1 MKRIYIIAIESI
13 FALALVTIL
22 LTASQFTATA
32 QSPKPDDIPAGYLPV
47 SVAPAIARD
56 NLILFWD
63 TVALDAIR
71 AEPPGPP
78 RVARILA
85 MVHTAQYEAWSQ
97 YDATAVGTLLGSR
110 FRRPLAER
118 TLENKSIAVSYA
130 AYRVLVDLFPKRAR
144 TFDSKMADVL
154 HYDPALVTTNPATPA
169 GIGNLAGAVVLFYR
183 RDDGSNQLGGYADTT
198 GYKPVNTPDAVLDLN
213 RWQPLRTVGN
223 QQGLCVSGGTL
234 ITQTYIAPGWGIVT
248 PFALN
253 DGAEITT
260 TSGPFF
266 YPSPEFTAQA
276 QEVISYSAHL
286 DDWGKALSQYWA
298 DGPSSEF
305 PPGHWALFSQFV
317 SFRDAH
323 GLDEDAK
330 LFFAVNNATLDA
342 GIVAWK
348 IKRVY
353 DSVRPITAI
362 RELFR
367 YQPIVAWGGAY
378 SGTQTI
384 LGQNWKPYQTDCF
397 VTPAF
402 AEFVSGHSTFSAA
415 AAAVLRAY
423 TGSDAF
429 GAYDIYRAGESPV
442 EPNEAPTRSVLLKW
456 DTFTQAADEAG
467 LSRRY
472 GGIHFVQGDVQGREM
487 GKRVGERVWQK
498 ALGFFDG
505 SAPLV
510 ADMSGVID
518 ELLRQDNVYH
528 SLYPQ
533 WEVYLPT
540 VGGSKTV
547 ENQWNNGSV
556 IDLLSRW
563 LTTVLLPV
571 DEPAH
576 RRLER

>member
-1 MKRIYIIAIESI
+1 MRKVRLVLAEIG
-13 FALALVTIL
+13 LALVLIAIL
-22 LTASQFTATA
+22 LTAGRFAVTA
-32 QSPKPDDIPAGYLPV
+32 QTPEPAAIPAGYLPV
-47 SVAPAIARD
+47 SVDPAIARD
-56 NLILFWD
+56 NMILFWD
-63 TVALDAIR
+63 NVALDAIR

-78 RVARILA
+78 RVARVLA
-85 MVHTAQYEAWSQ
+85 MVHTAQYEAWAQ
-97 YDATAVGTLLGSR
+97 YDATAVGTLLSDR

-118 TLENKSIAVSYA
+118 TLENKNIAVSYA

-154 HYDPALVTTNPATPA
+154 HYDPALVTTDPSTPA
-169 GIGNLAGAVVLFYR
+169 GIGNLAGATLLFYR

-213 RWQPLRTVGN
+213 RWQPLHTVGN
-223 QQGLCVSGGTL
+223 QQGGCVSGGTL

-305 PPGHWALFSQFV
+305 PPGHWAIFSQFV

-323 GLDEDAK
+323 GIDEDAK
-330 LFFAVNNATLDA
+330 LFFAVNNATMDG

-348 IKRVY
+348 LKRIF

-367 YQPIVAWGGAY
+367 GQEIVAWGGPY

-384 LGQNWKPYQTDCF
+384 LGENWKPYQTECF

-402 AEFVSGHSTFSAA
+402 AEFVSGHSAFSAA
-415 AAAVLRAY
+415 AAVVLRGF
-423 TGSDAF
+423 TGSDDF
-429 GAYDIYRAGESPV
+429 GAYYLYGAGKSPA
-442 EPNEAPTRSVLLKW
+442 EPNEAPSRSVLLKW

-467 LSRRY
+467 FSRRH
-472 GGIHFVQGDVQGREM
+472 GGIHFVQGDVQGRDVGE
-487 GKRVGERVWQK
+487 RAGERVWQK
-498 ALGFFDG
+498 VQGFFDG
-505 SAPLV
+505 SAPPV
-510 ADMSGVID
+510 ADMGGVID
-518 ELLRQDNVYH
+518 ELLRQDNVYL
-528 SLYPQ
+528 SLYPRQ
-533 WEVYLPT
+533 VVYVPL
-540 VGGSKTV
+540 V
-547 ENQWNNGSV
+547 N
-556 IDLLSRW
+556 R
-563 LTTVLLPV
+563 
-571 DEPAH
+571 
-576 RRLER
+576 